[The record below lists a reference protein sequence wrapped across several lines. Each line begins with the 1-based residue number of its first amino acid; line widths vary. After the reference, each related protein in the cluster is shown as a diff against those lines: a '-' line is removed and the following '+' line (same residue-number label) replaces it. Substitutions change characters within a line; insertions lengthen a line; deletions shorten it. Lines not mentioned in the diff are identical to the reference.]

1 MNKQTAPLKAGLC
14 SYGMSGRVFHAPFL
28 HCMEEFDLAAV
39 TERHTQKAAARY
51 PQIQSYPSVSA
62 MLADESLELVVVN
75 TPNITHYEYAKQ
87 ALNAGKHVIVEK
99 PFTAT
104 VGQAEELIRLAEATD
119 RLLVVFQ
126 NRRWDSDFQRVQQ
139 VVKGKQLGKL
149 IEAEFHYDRYRME
162 PSPKKHKEKADPGV
176 GLIYDLGPHLI
187 DQAIALFGKPDA
199 VFARVQ
205 SHRPDSQVDDY
216 FMIQLLYPD
225 FNCTLKSSLLVR
237 EPLPAYVLHGTLGSF
252 LKPRAD
258 VQEADLDKGVS
269 PCTPAWGT
277 EPEAAQGL
285 LHTVENG
292 AEIRQRIPTPQGCYQ
307 QFYRD
312 VYACLRKGRPS
323 PVPLSDSRLNM
334 QIIEAALESQQ
345 NTAIVALT

>member
-1 MNKQTAPLKAGLC
+1 MSEKAVPLKAGLC

-28 HCMEEFDLAAV
+28 HCLEEFDLAAV
-39 TERHTQKAAARY
+39 TERHHQKAAQRY
-51 PQIQSYPSVSA
+51 PAIQSYRSVTA
-62 MLADESLELVVVN
+62 MLEDPTLEVVVVN
-75 TPNITHYEYAKQ
+75 TPNVTHYEYAKQ

-99 PFTAT
+99 PFAATAA
-104 VGQAEELIRLAEATD
+104 QAEELIALAGATG

-126 NRRWDSDFQRVQQ
+126 NRRWDSDFQAVQH
-139 VVKGKQLGKL
+139 VVEDKRLGKL
-149 IEAEFHYDRYRME
+149 IEAEFHYDRYRVA
-162 PSPKKHKEKADPGV
+162 PSPKKHKEEAAPGV

-237 EPLPAYVLHGTLGSF
+237 EPIPAYVLHGTLGSF
-252 LKPRAD
+252 LKSRAD
-258 VQEADLDKGVS
+258 VQEAELDKGKS
-269 PCTPAWGT
+269 PCTASWGT
-277 EPEAAQGL
+277 EPRAEEGL
-285 LHTVENG
+285 LHTTENG
-292 AEIRQRIPTPQGCYQ
+292 VEICQQIPTPQGGYQ
-307 QFYRD
+307 EFYRG
-312 VYACLRKGRPS
+312 VYACLRKGKPT
-323 PVPLSDSRLNM
+323 PVPLSDSLLNL

-345 NTAIVALT
+345 NTAIVALK